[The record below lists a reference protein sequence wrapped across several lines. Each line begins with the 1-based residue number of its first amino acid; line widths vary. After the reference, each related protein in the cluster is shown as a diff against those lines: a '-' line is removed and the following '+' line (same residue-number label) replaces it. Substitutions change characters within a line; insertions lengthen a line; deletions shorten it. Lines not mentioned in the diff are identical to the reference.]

1 MRERLYSLLLTLTL
15 CAAFS
20 CEANAQYRLVKPKV
34 TRVYMFAFGASFI
47 DSVSCQTQL
56 QLIDSAWVDARGMLV
71 DRSLYSLQLQSYL
84 EQTKGVKSPVC
95 SVFFGKK
102 ESKMQKLWAKVKR
115 RYEGVQNLIHEVVP
129 ADSFRLAAEEYR
141 EIIIGDEAGAS
152 SSKKDKKK

>member
-1 MRERLYSLLLTLTL
+1 MRERLSCLLLTLIL

-20 CEANAQYRLVKPKV
+20 CEAYAQHRLVRPKM
-34 TRVYMFAFGASFI
+34 TKVYMFGFGASFI

-56 QLIDSAWVDARGMLV
+56 QMIDSAWVDAHGMLA

-95 SVFFGKK
+95 TIFFGKN
-102 ESKMQKLWAKVKR
+102 ERKMQKLWAKVKR

-129 ADSFRLAAEEYR
+129 IDSFRLAAEEYR
-141 EIIIGDEAGAS
+141 EIIIGGEAGAPS
-152 SSKKDKKK
+152 LQKDKKK